1 MAKPE
6 PTARP
11 TNAELG
17 ILQVLWRRGPCTVRQ
32 IHDVLSEEKPV
43 GYTTVLKLMQ
53 IMTEKGLLLRD
64 ESRRSHVYRPQVSA
78 EQTQQQLVGD
88 LLERAF
94 EGSAQRLV
102 MQALSAK
109 KVTAEELA
117 QIRALLDEIEGG
129 ENEPA

>member
-6 PTARP
+6 PAARP
-11 TNAELG
+11 TNAELA

>member
-1 MAKPE
+1 MPQWLLSVFKS
-6 PTARP
+6 TH
-11 TNAELG
+11 L
-17 ILQVLWRRGPCTVRQ
+17 LSHLVLPPM
-32 IHDVLSEEKPV
+32 HS
-43 GYTTVLKLMQ
+43 
-53 IMTEKGLLLRD
+53 
-64 ESRRSHVYRPQVSA
+64 SPQVSA

-88 LLERAF
+88 LLDRAF

-109 KVTAEELA
+109 RVTPEELT